1 VIWWEPAVRPEP
13 PVRNRLAAFVAG
25 TTAAGGVVVQPR
37 MGFADPAR
45 MRAGLRAVRQCPAPT
60 AGTVTLDSYTRLNQ
74 HGLARQAVRQ
84 GADLNGYPIVAHGD
98 EVNRRMLDGLAG
110 PGFPVQ
116 MRHGSPVP
124 GEAFAAMCRAGIDAT
139 EGGPVSYCLP
149 YSRVPLHR
157 SVEAWTEAVS
167 RLADGLPDGRDVHLE
182 TFGGCMLGQ
191 LCPPGLLVALSTL
204 EAMFFAQ
211 LGIRSVSLSYAQQ
224 THPGQDVEAMLAL
237 RRLAGQYL
245 PGVDHHVVVYT
256 WMGVYPRTPDGAR
269 AALRE
274 SARLAA
280 AAGAGRLIVKTVTEA
295 DRIPTI
301 AENVD
306 ALRVAADEIIAWRAG
321 QRSSRAARDEADSE
335 TYEEAAHLVEAV
347 LALHPRV
354 GTAILRA
361 FHRGLLD
368 VPYCLHPD
376 NRNQARAF
384 IDTDGRLRWSRT
396 GAMPVPVGLSTATR
410 REVTSAQLLR
420 MLAHNVR
427 RFDRLTPLEEVAA

>member
-1 VIWWEPAVRPEP
+1 MWRDQGGPES
-13 PVRNRLAAFVAG
+13 VRNRLARLVAG
-25 TTAAGGVVVQPR
+25 TTTAGGVVLQPR

-45 MRAGLRAVRQCPAPT
+45 MRAGLAAVRRCPAPT
-60 AGTVTLDSYTRLNQ
+60 VGTVTLDSYTRLNRHDQ
-74 HGLARQAVRQ
+74 ARQAVRQ

-98 EVNRRMLDGLAG
+98 KVNQRMLAGLAG

-124 GEAFAAMCRAGIDAT
+124 GEAFTAMCRAGIDAT

-149 YSRVPLHR
+149 YSRVSLHQA
-157 SVEAWTEAVS
+157 VDAWTDAVR

-204 EAMFFAQ
+204 EALFFAQ

-224 THPGQDVEAMLAL
+224 THPEQDVEAVLAL
-237 RRLAGQYL
+237 RRLARRYL

-301 AENVD
+301 AENID
-306 ALRVAADEIIAWRAG
+306 ALQVAAAEIAAWRTG
-321 QRSSRAARDEADSE
+321 QKALDAVPRCDADSE
-335 TYEEAAHLVEAV
+335 TYLEASHLVDAV

-396 GAMPVPVGLSTATR
+396 GAMPVPVGLAAAVR
-410 REVTSAQLLR
+410 REVGSAQLLR

-427 RFDRLTPLEEVAA
+427 RFDRPTPSEEVAA